1 MVGRVKLRGV
11 VNRPLLVA
19 IIGVL
24 VVIVAIVLNF
34 TLDDPEDFRSEIADS
49 GAVNDV
55 TTPDTSIPGEADG
68 ITLPKFDVVRID
80 PQGNAVMAG
89 RAAPSATVVLMDG
102 RTDIGRVL
110 ADGRGEWVFIPPEP
124 LAEGTHELSLSVEQ
138 EDGEPLISENIIVMS
153 VPAQGGDILI
163 IETARDGGTSRVLQ
177 APTQISDVEFGIETV
192 DYDDQGFIFLSGQ
205 ARSGNSIQVY
215 LDNTFVGRVEVDST
229 GYWSV
234 ASSEKA
240 TPGNHTVRA
249 DELDAESTVISRVE
263 VPFQR
268 RPPTPGMDPGA
279 ITVVRGNSLWRIARR
294 LYGEGV
300 LFTLIY
306 EANRDQIK
314 DPDLIY
320 PGQVFAL
327 PVRDRL

>member
-1 MVGRVKLRGV
+1 

-19 IIGVL
+19 IVGVL
-24 VVIVAIVLNF
+24 VVIAAIVLNF
-34 TLDDPEDFRSEIADS
+34 TLEDPEESSSAVVDS
-49 GAVNDV
+49 GVVSSQATATAED
-55 TTPDTSIPGEADG
+55 PAQASGE
-68 ITLPKFDVVRID
+68 ILPSFDVVRID
-80 PQGNAVMAG
+80 PQGNTVIAG
-89 RAAPSATVVLMDG
+89 RAAAMATVTILDG
-102 RTDIGRVL
+102 GADIGRVV
-110 ADGRGEWVFIPPEP
+110 ADGRGEWVFIPDEP
-124 LAEGTHELSLSVEQ
+124 LAPGTHELSLSVEQ
-138 EDGEPLISENIIVMS
+138 TEGDALISKNVVVMS
-153 VPAQGGDILI
+153 VPEQGGDILI

-177 APTQISDVEFGIETV
+177 APTQISDIELSIETI
-192 DYDDQGFIFLSGQ
+192 DYDDKGLVFLSGQ
-205 ARSGNSIQVY
+205 ARAGNSIQVY
-215 LDNTFVGRVEVDST
+215 LDNSFVGRTEVDST

-234 ASSEKA
+234 ASSEIA
-240 TPGNHTVRA
+240 TPGDHTIRA
-249 DELDAESTVISRVE
+249 DELDAESTVVARVE

-268 RPPTPGMDPGA
+268 KAPEPGMEPGA

-294 LYGEGV
+294 HYGEGV